1 MTGETTTT
9 DVPFA
14 APDDLAKRWHELTD
28 DETRTATTLLADASD
43 KIRSRVKKARDP
55 TWVSDHALTLK
66 RICCAM
72 VKRAMQQ
79 QSTGI
84 PEGVSQSSSVTGPF
98 TDSLTWN
105 NPDGNLYFTNEE
117 LRDLGVGAQTAF
129 HINLTNPENTDGT
142 S

>member
-1 MTGETTTT
+1 
-9 DVPFA
+9 
-14 APDDLAKRWHELTD
+14 
-28 DETRTATTLLADASD
+28 
-43 KIRSRVKKARDP
+43 
-55 TWVSDHALTLK
+55 
-66 RICCAM
+66 M

-129 HINLTNPENTDGT
+129 RINLTNPENTDGT